1 MFKGLKWNSR
11 EGHCLVKKDIL
22 VIKIDEKT
30 PPPCHHSRRYIRSL
44 SFWHSNNVKCL
55 FFLLIDDWICCEIS
69 LFHAVR
75 CACVRK
81 SKDIKKSIFP
91 VYFKG
96 GLIQKFDLRLWIFS
110 DTFSINSWWSH
121 FCDFT
126 SENCLAKMGLND
138 R

>member
-1 MFKGLKWNSR
+1 MKFKGGPLFSQKRYFGNKNWWKNSSSLPSFK
-11 EGHCLVKKDIL
+11 EV
-22 VIKIDEKT
+22 
-30 PPPCHHSRRYIRSL
+30 HSLL

-81 SKDIKKSIFP
+81 SKDIKKSIFS

-126 SENCLAKMGLND
+126 SENCFAKMGLND